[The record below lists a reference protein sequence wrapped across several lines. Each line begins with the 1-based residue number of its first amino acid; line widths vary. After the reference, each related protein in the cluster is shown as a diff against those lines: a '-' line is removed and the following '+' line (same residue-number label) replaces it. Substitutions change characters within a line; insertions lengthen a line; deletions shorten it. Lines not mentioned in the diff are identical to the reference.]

1 MKAGHSAFTKP
12 VSTSYVKFNTGEGLK
27 TYMQNMENQMKPA
40 TLAPTSKPKSSSKRK
55 RKPFK
60 SGNKGNQ
67 SSQKRNNKSKSN
79 QRRRSQGNPPQY
91 KRSGTPQRP
100 PFPTDEPTSMEPDAF
115 AQLGL
120 GTWSLAAVRRVGY
133 ETPTEIQKKFI
144 PAALSGRDCVGQ
156 AKTGTGK
163 TAAFLLPFF
172 EQFFKVKGKEY
183 RTLILA
189 PTRELALQISD
200 EAKKLA
206 GPTLPEVL
214 PVYGGKPI
222 QQQMRKLD
230 NQPDIVVA
238 TPGRL
243 LDLSRRGAI
252 DLKDYSTVILDEVDH
267 MFDIGFR
274 KDITTIMRQCRNR
287 TQTMFLSATMPQ
299 DIMRFA
305 DQFLKNP
312 IRVSAVPDNDMS
324 VETLDQ
330 RYFAVADG
338 KKLSLLTEVIH
349 REKPT
354 LGLIFTRTKRGAESL
369 GKTLQKRGY
378 QAMYIHGGL
387 TQSRRQKALKQFRDG
402 KIKIL
407 VATDV
412 VGRGIDV
419 PGVSHVINYDIPEN
433 PKDYLHRIG
442 RSGRMNAP
450 GKAFT
455 FVTPSQGEE
464 IMAIEDLSGRLLE
477 RDQIEGFDNGAKR
490 RR

>member
-1 MKAGHSAFTKP
+1 
-12 VSTSYVKFNTGEGLK
+12 
-27 TYMQNMENQMKPA
+27 MQNMENEMKTA
-40 TLAPTSKPKSSSKRK
+40 SLAPPSKPKSTSKKK
-55 RKPFK
+55 RKPYRSK
-60 SGNKGNQ
+60 SNSTQ
-67 SSQKRNNKSKSN
+67 SNQKRNGRSHSSQQT
-79 QRRRSQGNPPQY
+79 QRHPQ
-91 KRSGTPQRP
+91 KHVRTAPVRKK
-100 PFPTDEPTSMEPDAF
+100 PFPTEAPTSMEPAAF

-120 GTWSLAAVRRVGY
+120 GVWSLAAIRRVGY
-133 ETPTEIQKKFI
+133 ETPTEIQEKFI
-144 PAALSGRDCVGQ
+144 PAALAGRDCVGQ
-156 AKTGTGK
+156 ARTGTGK

-172 EQFFKVKGKEY
+172 ERFFKVKGNEF

-189 PTRELALQISD
+189 PTRELALQIAD

-206 GPTLPEVL
+206 GPSVPEVVA
-214 PVYGGKPI
+214 VYGGKPI
-222 QQQMRKLD
+222 HQQIRKLD
-230 NQPDIVVA
+230 NDPDIVVA

-243 LDLSRRGAI
+243 LDLWRREAI
-252 DLKDYSTVILDEVDH
+252 DLKTFPVVILDEVDH

-274 KDITTIMRQCRNR
+274 KDISTIMRQCQNR
-287 TQTMFLSATMPQ
+287 TQTLFLSATMPD

-305 DQFLKNP
+305 NQFLKDP
-312 IRVSAVPDNDMS
+312 IRVSAVPNDDMS

-330 RYFAVADG
+330 RYFAVKDG
-338 KKLSLLTEVIH
+338 RKLPLLTEVLH

-378 QAMYIHGGL
+378 EASFIHGGL
-387 TQSRRQKALKQFRDG
+387 PQGKRQRALNQFRDG

-464 IMAIEDLSGRLLE
+464 IMAIEDLCGRLLNK
-477 RDQIEGFDNGAKR
+477 DVIDSFDNGIQR

>member
-1 MKAGHSAFTKP
+1 
-12 VSTSYVKFNTGEGLK
+12 
-27 TYMQNMENQMKPA
+27 MQNMENQMKPA
-40 TLAPTSKPKSSSKRK
+40 TMAPASKPKSSSKRK

-60 SGNKGNQ
+60 SRNKGNQ
-67 SSQKRNNKSKSN
+67 ATQKRSNKSKSK
-79 QRRRSQGNPPQY
+79 QRRRTQNKPPQH
-91 KRSGTPQRP
+91 KRTGTPQRP
-100 PFPTDEPTSMEPDAF
+100 PFPTDEPTSMEPGAF

-120 GTWSLAAVRRVGY
+120 GVWSLAAVRRVGF
-133 ETPTEIQKKFI
+133 ETPTEIQEKFI

-163 TAAFLLPFF
+163 TASFLLPFF

-206 GPTLPEVL
+206 GPHLPEVL
-214 PVYGGKPI
+214 AVYGGKPI
-222 QQQMRKLD
+222 RQQIRKLD

-252 DLKDYSTVILDEVDH
+252 DLKEYSTVILDEVDH

-312 IRVSAVPDNDMS
+312 IRVSAIPDDDMS

-330 RYFAVADG
+330 RYFAVSDR
-338 KKLSLLTEVIH
+338 KKLPLLTEVIH
-349 REKPT
+349 REKPA

-378 QAMYIHGGL
+378 QAMFIHGGL
-387 TQSRRQKALKQFRDG
+387 TQSRRQKALKQFRAG

-464 IMAIEDLSGRLLE
+464 IMAIEDLCGRLLD
-477 RDQIEGFDNGAKR
+477 RDLIEGFDNGINR